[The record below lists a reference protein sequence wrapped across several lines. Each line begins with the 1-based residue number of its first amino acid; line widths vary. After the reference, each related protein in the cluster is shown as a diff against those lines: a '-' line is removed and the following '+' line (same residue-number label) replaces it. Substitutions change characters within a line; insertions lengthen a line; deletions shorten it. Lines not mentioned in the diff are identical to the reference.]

1 MKRLDK
7 IIQILNKRYKVKP
20 YRAKP
25 FKILI
30 GTVLSHRTKDEHT
43 WPANERLFK
52 IADTPDKI
60 LKLSEKQ
67 IIKQIKPVGFYN
79 VKAKRIKQICKMLLE
94 KYNGKVPNARE
105 ELMKLPGV
113 GFKTSDL
120 VLSIGFGVP
129 VIGIDTHVNV
139 VSKRLGFAD
148 EKDNVEIVRA
158 KLHKLVPDD
167 RRLIVNHLFVQFGK
181 DICTSP
187 RPKCYMCPI
196 EKLCPY
202 PDKNLGLSN

>member
-7 IIQILNKRYKVKP
+7 IIQILNKRYKVKS

-30 GTVLSHRTKDEHT
+30 GTVLSHRTKDERT

-52 IADTPDKI
+52 IANTPEKI
-60 LKLSEKQ
+60 LKLNEKQ
-67 IIKQIKPVGFYN
+67 IIKQIRPVGFYN
-79 VKAKRIKQICKMLLE
+79 VKAKRIRQICAMLLE
-94 KYNGKVPNARE
+94 KYNGKVPPTRE
-105 ELMKLPGV
+105 ELMNLPGV
-113 GFKTSDL
+113 GPKTADI
-120 VLSIGFGVP
+120 VLCAGFGVP
-129 VIGIDTHVNV
+129 VIAVDTHVDA

-158 KLHKLVPDD
+158 KLHKLVHDN

-181 DICTSP
+181 EICTSP
-187 RPKCYMCPI
+187 RPKCYMCPV
-196 EKLCPY
+196 ENLCPY
-202 PDKNLGLSN
+202 PYKNL